1 MQSPTPGRRRPS
13 CPRCRPCRTGTGCRE
28 RPRSSW
34 PRGRPGRRSHRRLR
48 SCACLRR
55 KRVMEGGRLAE
66 VAMRCARRQ
75 GRWDVRQG
83 IRVSCPAERGQ
94 AVPRRRQGELRT
106 ESDSNGKG
114 APHAAG
120 DAPFGAVTG
129 VARTGPEAAAI
140 GRDVLVGSHGDGGA
154 PAHTT
159 TWAPAPSSLMPLVC
173 LRDLRSFGN
182 GNVASRRGVYSSGQC
197 GGHGGGFRNPVR
209 RKGGFRVA
217 PERRLRGHPLSID
230 E

>member
-1 MQSPTPGRRRPS
+1 
-13 CPRCRPCRTGTGCRE
+13 
-28 RPRSSW
+28 
-34 PRGRPGRRSHRRLR
+34 
-48 SCACLRR
+48 
-55 KRVMEGGRLAE
+55 MEGGRLAE

-129 VARTGPEAAAI
+129 VASTGPEAAAI
-140 GRDVLVGSHGDGGA
+140 GRDALERSHDDGGGSA
-154 PAHTT
+154 RQ
-159 TWAPAPSSLMPLVC
+159 PSEACCQVC
-173 LRDLRSFGN
+173 
-182 GNVASRRGVYSSGQC
+182 
-197 GGHGGGFRNPVR
+197 
-209 RKGGFRVA
+209 
-217 PERRLRGHPLSID
+217 
-230 E
+230 